1 MKILLCSLLA
11 TSGVVTGWFVEK
23 EITGFAN
30 QPVEIPLTWEEEDTE
45 DLSICLY
52 ARSTNESSIV
62 CADRTDSKIEV
73 PANTLPAGNHKMIL
87 LERSQT
93 ASDQLMPVPNENSQD
108 ASFSQQFILRLNRN
122 YSLFIVD
129 QSIGWLYFF
138 LWSVSFYPQVIM
150 NFRRKS
156 VVGFGFDYLGY
167 DYVGFA
173 AFSLYNCLLFWS
185 PAVFNLYL
193 DNYPGASNPIQLND
207 VLFCLHAVLIQ
218 TVNLY
223 QCLTYERGGQSLSK
237 VCVSILVLVGVVT
250 TALVIVAHL
259 GLSENIGWFQILL
272 MGSYI
277 KVGSSVIKYIPQ
289 VLLNYKR
296 KCTLGY
302 AIDMAILDL
311 SGGTACYLQVIV
323 QSVNANDMT
332 IITGNSG
339 KLGIGLV
346 SVFFDIILLTQH
358 FCLYGKNNEQK
369 LLELEKEVDEEKSP
383 FVSQRLGSFLGSR
396 VGFSPTTSA
405 VLYHGG
411 RGDLLASTA
420 SFRDVFNSKMDVQ
433 QEEVWANVMESVT
446 GSRPGF
452 GLDSSEGFQRSSK

>member
-1 MKILLCSLLA
+1 M
-11 TSGVVTGWFVEK
+11 
-23 EITGFAN
+23 
-30 QPVEIPLTWEEEDTE
+30 
-45 DLSICLY
+45 
-52 ARSTNESSIV
+52 
-62 CADRTDSKIEV
+62 
-73 PANTLPAGNHKMIL
+73 
-87 LERSQT
+87 
-93 ASDQLMPVPNENSQD
+93 
-108 ASFSQQFILRLNRN
+108 N
-122 YSLFIVD
+122 Y
-129 QSIGWLYFF
+129 
-138 LWSVSFYPQVIM
+138 
-150 NFRRKS
+150 RRKS

-185 PAVFNLYL
+185 PSVFSLYL
-193 DNYPGASNPIQLND
+193 ENYPGASNPIQLND
-207 VLFCLHAVLIQ
+207 VLFCLHAVFIQ

-223 QCLTYERGGQSLSK
+223 QCLTYERGGQTLSK
-237 VCVSILVLVGVVT
+237 ICVTLLALVGVVT
-250 TALVIVAHL
+250 SALVVVAKL
-259 GLSENIGWFQILL
+259 GLSEYVGWFQILL
-272 MGSYI
+272 LGSYI

-302 AIDMAILDL
+302 PIDMAVLDL
-311 SGGTACYLQVIV
+311 SGGTACYLQVII
-323 QSVNANDMT
+323 QAVNAADMT

-339 KLGIGLV
+339 KLGIGFV

-420 SFRDVFNSKMDVQ
+420 SFRDVLNSKMDVQ

-452 GLDSSEGFQRSSK
+452 GMDSRQNIVNQRL

>member
-1 MKILLCSLLA
+1 MKIPLCSLLVA
-11 TSGVVTGWFVEK
+11 SGVVTGWSVEK
-23 EITGFAN
+23 EVTGFAD
-30 QPVEIPLTWEEEDTE
+30 QPVQIPISWEEND
-45 DLSICLY
+45 DQSLSICLY
-52 ARSTNESSIV
+52 TKSQNESAIACVDKSTS
-62 CADRTDSKIEV
+62 DKSTIE
-73 PANTLPAGNHKMIL
+73 LPEDTFVAGMHEML
-87 LERSQT
+87 LS
-93 ASDQLMPVPNENSQD
+93 PKD
-108 ASFSQQFILRLNRN
+108 ASNSQQFNLRLNRN
-122 YSLFIVD
+122 YLLFILD

-150 NFRRKS
+150 NYRRKS

-185 PAVFNLYL
+185 PSVFSLYL
-193 DNYPGASNPIQLND
+193 ENYPGASNPIQLND
-207 VLFCLHAVLIQ
+207 VLFCLHAVFIQ

-223 QCLTYERGGQSLSK
+223 QCLTYERGGQTLSK
-237 VCVSILVLVGVVT
+237 VCVTLLALVGVVT
-250 TALVIVAHL
+250 SALVVVAKL
-259 GLSENIGWFQILL
+259 GLSEYVGWFQILL
-272 MGSYI
+272 LGSYI

-311 SGGTACYLQVIV
+311 SGGTACYLQVII
-323 QSVNANDMT
+323 QAVNAADMT

-339 KLGIGLV
+339 KLGIGFV

-420 SFRDVFNSKMDVQ
+420 SFRDVLNSKMDVQ

-452 GLDSSEGFQRSSK
+452 GMDSRQNIVNQRL